1 MAITR
6 IDRVVQTAQGQAI
19 AGAQVYF
26 LTQPANV
33 AALTPLAAVYS
44 DTSGTPAANPQETDG
59 LGQIG
64 CYLDN
69 TQLYTMV
76 VQAPEIVQQVY
87 PDQSLSGGAGTGVT
101 PFAQTP
107 TGLINGTNTVFTLTV
122 APSTLLILQYNSAVL
137 VEGVGYTTAIVN
149 GVFTVTLAVAPQPG
163 DVLYAFGLL

>member
-33 AALTPLAAVYS
+33 ETLTPLASVYS
-44 DTSGTPAANPQETDG
+44 DTSGTPGSNPQQTDG

-64 CYLDN
+64 CYLEN
-69 TQLYTMV
+69 TELYTMV
-76 VQAPEIVQQVY
+76 VQAPQIEQQVY

-101 PFAQTP
+101 PFGQTP
-107 TGLINGTNTVFTLTV
+107 AGAINGTNVTFTLTV
-122 APSTLLILQYNSAVL
+122 APATLLILQYNSAVL
-137 VEGVGYTTAIVN
+137 VEGVGYSTAVVN
-149 GVFTVTLAVAPQPG
+149 GVFTITLAVAPQPG